1 MNLAMV
7 RAALDG
13 ARPWGRPAARALAAT
28 GIAATVSACAIPPV
42 ISVAKL
48 AADGVLFASTGKTST
63 DHGLSLAVGKD
74 CETFRVLSKED
85 VCQEEVVARAEPLPA
100 AVARDRAAIEALALT
115 VPLDNQMRLAMAD
128 QALDKAFAPRAAVSA
143 DRGGLPVAAVPPRAA
158 DPARLA
164 ALAPPVRDD
173 KATRRGVPARPGM
186 IKADA
191 AVAKPAAVTKV
202 AARDLAPAGVPAPKR
217 AGAVERLGRLLGSV
231 FGAED

>member
-1 MNLAMV
+1 MV
-7 RAALDG
+7 RAALHG

-28 GIAATVSACAIPPV
+28 GIAAMLGGCAIPPV

-85 VCQEEVVARAEPLPA
+85 VCQEEVVARAEPVPA
-100 AVARDRAAIEALALT
+100 AVARDRAAIEALAESEP
-115 VPLDNQMRLAMAD
+115 VDGPARLAMAD
-128 QALDKAFAPRAAVSA
+128 EALNKAFAPRAAISA
-143 DRGGLPVAAVPPRAA
+143 GTDGRPVAAVPPRAA
-158 DPARLA
+158 DPVRLA
-164 ALAPPVRDD
+164 ALAAPAREAKDS
-173 KATRRGVPARPGM
+173 RRGVHARPGI
-186 IKADA
+186 IKADS
-191 AVAKPAAVTKV
+191 AVAKPVVTKV
-202 AARDLAPAGVPAPKR
+202 AARDLVPAGASAPKR